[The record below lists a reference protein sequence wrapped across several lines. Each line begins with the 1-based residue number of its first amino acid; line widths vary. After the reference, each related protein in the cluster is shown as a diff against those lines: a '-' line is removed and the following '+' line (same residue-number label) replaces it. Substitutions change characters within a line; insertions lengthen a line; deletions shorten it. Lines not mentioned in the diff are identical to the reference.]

1 MREITTAPAQGGPTT
16 TDSASNNS
24 THIRLRL
31 SARQRRALVALL
43 ERPRS
48 REEIDKIA
56 GVSNGP
62 DLIAQLR
69 RHGLEIPCELVEH
82 IDRDDKR
89 GRHGVYH
96 LSGTDREY
104 LGGAL

>member
-1 MREITTAPAQGGPTT
+1 MKEIRTTPAQGGPTT
-16 TDSASNNS
+16 TDSTSDNS
-24 THIRLRL
+24 THKRLRL

-69 RHGLEIPCELVEH
+69 SRGLKVHCESVEH
-82 IDRDDKR
+82 IDRDGKR

-96 LSGTDREY
+96 LSDTDREY